1 LGDASHQ
8 VLIEA
13 LPPILVLHLK
23 RFRYDAAA
31 GGVIKIGKFIQFA
44 PELEIPLGTISPFS
58 RQLRLIVLRDLI
70 VQISWY
76 PLTNDPQSHRITN
89 SMQCFTIMVNLQPA
103 DTIRSIFFAQTE
115 MTAVGKLG
123 FISTMKR

>member
-44 PELEIPLGTISPFS
+44 PELEIPLGTVFTFFS
-58 RQLRLIVLRDLI
+58 RKLRLMALRDLI
-70 VQISWY
+70 LIVQILWY
-76 PLTNDPQSHRITN
+76 PLPNDP
-89 SMQCFTIMVNLQPA
+89 
-103 DTIRSIFFAQTE
+103 
-115 MTAVGKLG
+115 
-123 FISTMKR
+123 